1 VPEALLQRVQ
11 MKNIEQEVKH
21 IDFAEEL
28 GSQSY
33 TVMT

>member
-1 VPEALLQRVQ
+1 
-11 MKNIEQEVKH
+11 MKTIEQEVKH